1 MRRSKA
7 EQKQET
13 IQTLIQTARA
23 QFSEMGYAATP
34 LEKLVGDVGMT
45 RGALYHHFGNKEGL
59 FLAVLQSV
67 QQEIAARIESEAS
80 GSDNP
85 WDQLIL
91 GCRAFMA
98 AAVEDNNRRIL
109 LIDGPS
115 VLGWNLWRRTDEQYA
130 MMTLRDQ
137 LQIMQTEGILK
148 RASVD
153 ALTHLLSGAMN
164 EAVLWIA
171 ESSERQQ
178 ALEESVT
185 AITLLCEGFRA
196 D

>member
-13 IQTLIQTARA
+13 IQTLIQTART
-23 QFSEMGYAATP
+23 QFSELGYAATP
-34 LEKLVGDVGMT
+34 LEKLVSDAGMT

-67 QQEIAARIESEAS
+67 QQEIAVRIESEAS
-80 GSDNP
+80 GSDDL
-85 WDQLIL
+85 WEQLIL

-98 AAVEDNNRRIL
+98 AAVADNNRRIL

-115 VLGWNLWRRTDEQYA
+115 VLGWDVWRRTDEQHA

-137 LQIMQTEGILK
+137 LQIMQTQGILK
-148 RASVD
+148 HASVD

-178 ALEESVT
+178 ALEESVA